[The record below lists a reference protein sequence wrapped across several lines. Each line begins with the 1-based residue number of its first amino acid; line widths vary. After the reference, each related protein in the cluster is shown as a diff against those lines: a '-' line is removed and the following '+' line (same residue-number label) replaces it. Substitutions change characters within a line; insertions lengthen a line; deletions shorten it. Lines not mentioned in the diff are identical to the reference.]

1 MSDDRRDRV
10 VRACYNEKEEY
21 WGEFMIKFIGQFF
34 TKKQKTYRP
43 LIIYGLCGPI
53 GVGAHKSGDAYYWT
67 ASVIL
72 AAWHEEGSEEIH
84 EEKIRL
90 EKECDQEGVLSLQ
103 QQLTGNT
110 IFQARVRPSEEGFE
124 LLELLQ
130 SPCEDALLQTLQP
143 KELKKEEAVDDKSN
157 LFVFGKEEI
166 QVEENSEE
174 AMHLFY
180 KLKKRQAGWRSA
192 AVKQIA
198 DTFVP
203 AFNERQEKGKH
214 LTKKEFN
221 EKVVL
226 RSISLSEDGSDT
238 FVFHFAFDKDG
249 TSYEYHVSGSISK
262 GIQDCRWKQ
271 NE

>member
-1 MSDDRRDRV
+1 
-10 VRACYNEKEEY
+10 
-21 WGEFMIKFIGQFF
+21 MIKFISQFF
-34 TKKQKTYRP
+34 TKKQNTYRP
-43 LIIYGLCGPI
+43 FIIYGLCGPI

-72 AAWHEEGSEEIH
+72 VAWHEEGSEEIH

-103 QQLTGNT
+103 QQLVGNT

-130 SPCEDALLQTLQP
+130 SPCEDALLQTLLP
-143 KELKKEEAVDDKSN
+143 KERKKETLVEKSN
-157 LFVFGKEEI
+157 LSIFGKEEVRI
-166 QVEENSEE
+166 EENSEE
-174 AMHLFY
+174 AMHLYY

-221 EKVVL
+221 EGVVL

-238 FVFHFAFDKDG
+238 FVFHFDFEKDG
-249 TSYEYHVSGSISK
+249 ITYEYHVSGSISK
-262 GIQDCRWKQ
+262 GIEDCHWKQ
-271 NE
+271 RE